1 MSFAEISYRQMN
13 PVTKAAALTVLGNA
27 NRLLKKWSQ
36 VVPGMKFRTL
46 RNAIFSNPQTIA
58 ELLPAD
64 VRDEFYAD
72 LPTIQA
78 VRQPHS
84 FLNGQTVE
92 EGILEGHAALAKR
105 HASKWAKT
113 IEQSSGLEREDYL
126 QEAYMQIVESMYH
139 WNPEGGADITT
150 YLWYALKNRLS
161 NVKNQQG
168 SFLSRL
174 ANSSIVL
181 LDKYQKA
188 KNKAGLGVNF
198 DQITDDLGLSDKEKR
213 HLSDLLTKAVSA
225 SSLEN
230 ENSEEPSDYTALR
243 INIDGGNDTDTYIQN
258 EAVKE
263 ILDRSGLTPI
273 ERELIE
279 TAMNPYHG
287 WQKAVGEKYI
297 APRTGKPYGRMRI
310 TQILAKA
317 REKVAKA
324 MARTGVQV

>member
-1 MSFAEISYRQMN
+1 MNFAEIAYRQLN
-13 PVTKAAALTVLGNA
+13 PVTKAAALTILGNA
-27 NRLLKKWSQ
+27 NRLLKKWAQ
-36 VVPGMKFRTL
+36 LVPGMKFRTL
-46 RNAIFSNPQTIA
+46 RNTIFSNPQTIS
-58 ELLPAD
+58 ELLPEELRAD
-64 VRDEFYAD
+64 FYAD
-72 LPTIQA
+72 LSVIVA
-78 VRQPHS
+78 VRQPQN
-84 FLNGQTVE
+84 FLNGNNVE
-92 EGILEGHAALAKR
+92 EAVLEGHAALAKR
-105 HASKWAKT
+105 HANKWAKT
-113 IEQSSGLEREDYL
+113 VDHMSGLEREDYL

-181 LDKYQKA
+181 LDKYNKA
-188 KNKAGLGVNF
+188 KNKAELGTSF
-198 DQITDDLGLSDKEKR
+198 EQITEELGLSNKEKR
-213 HLSDLLTKAVSA
+213 HLSDLLTKAVA
-225 SSLEN
+225 ESSMKAEDN
-230 ENSEEPSDYTALR
+230 DEASDYTALR
-243 INIDGGNDTDTYIQN
+243 SGIDQQSETETFIQN
-258 EAVKE
+258 ENVKE
-263 ILDRSGLTPI
+263 ILDRAGLTPI

-310 TQILAKA
+310 TQILVQA
-317 REKVAKA
+317 RAKVAKA